1 MSPRTLG
8 TTATYDFVVIGSG
21 IAGLSFALRAARH
34 GTVLVLTKSLTGSG
48 STQMAQGGIASV
60 LDPADT
66 LDRHVEDT
74 LVAGAGLCRRDR
86 VEILVRNGPAAVR
99 RLVDWGARFTK
110 ANADGRAS
118 GLPFDLAREGGHSGA
133 RIVHARDGTGREIQ
147 RALIDAVRQDANITV
162 RENMLAIDL
171 VTSRHLKP
179 GVTKPK
185 ERIVYGVYA
194 LDAATN
200 KVEMLLG
207 ATTLLCTGGV
217 GQVYAYTTNDS
228 VSTGDGI
235 AMAYRAGAAVEDM
248 EFMQFHPTAFYNP
261 GQPIY
266 LISEALRGHGGVL
279 RNREGVAF
287 MEHAHPQKSLAPR
300 DIVARAIDAEMKR
313 TAQPCM
319 FLDMTGLGGR
329 ADLRRHFPN
338 IYDHCLKHG
347 VDMAT
352 TWIPVVPA
360 AHFMCGGIR
369 VDEHSAT
376 DLPNLYAVGEVACT
390 GVHGAN
396 RLASNSL
403 LEGVVFSERALA
415 RILETAPARPSAKNL
430 RAWDSFRLRPAPET
444 VIYAHSL
451 ETIRSTM
458 WHYVGIVRSDFR
470 LARAAEFLRVIGRQ
484 IQSDYWSFSIEPNLI
499 ELRNLTLCAELIVR
513 SARLRRES
521 RGLHY
526 NVDHPKRAAVAKH
539 TVLRPPKLVRTK
551 SSVKKPRAPRGG
563 RA

>member
-1 MSPRTLG
+1 
-8 TTATYDFVVIGSG
+8 
-21 IAGLSFALRAARH
+21 
-34 GTVLVLTKSLTGSG
+34 
-48 STQMAQGGIASV
+48 MAQGGIASV
-60 LDPADT
+60 LDPADS
-66 LDRHVEDT
+66 LEHHIDDT

-86 VEILVRNGPAAVR
+86 VDILVRSGPAAVR

-110 ANADGRAS
+110 ADAEARS
-118 GLPFDLAREGGHSGA
+118 HGLPFDLAREGGHSDA

-147 RALIDAVRQDANITV
+147 RALIEAVRQDPNITV
-162 RENMLAIDL
+162 RENMLGIDL
-171 VTSRHLKP
+171 VTARHLKAKTGP
-179 GVTKPK
+179 ADQ
-185 ERIVYGVYA
+185 RAVYGVYA
-194 LDAATN
+194 LDATTN

-261 GQPIY
+261 GQPIF

-313 TAQPCM
+313 TGEACM
-319 FLDMTGLGGR
+319 YLDMTGLGTR
-329 ADLRRHFPN
+329 ADLRKHFPN
-338 IYDHCLKHG
+338 IFDHCLKHG
-347 VDMAT
+347 IDMSVK
-352 TWIPVVPA
+352 WIPVVPA
-360 AHFMCGGIR
+360 AHFMCGGIK

-376 DLPNLYAVGEVACT
+376 ELTNLYAVGEVACT

-415 RILETAPARPSAKNL
+415 RILETAPARPSPRHF

-484 IQSDYWSFSIEPNLI
+484 IQSDYWSFSVEPNLI

-513 SARLRRES
+513 SARRRLES
-521 RGLHY
+521 RGLHF
-526 NVDHPKRAAVAKH
+526 NVDHPRRAAIAKH
-539 TVLRPPKLVRTK
+539 TVLRPP
-551 SSVKKPRAPRGG
+551 RAK
-563 RA
+563 A